1 MQTQVPFALTTDL
14 VIFVLS
20 LSTPF
25 LPAHQRSHF
34 GLNHARNVDMLLP
47 LARHHQPISSYH
59 SICFPL
65 LQFDCP
71 FPLPK
76 SKPYRQN
83 PTRVSMLLPIRS
95 FTRLSLFLF
104 KWKFDFMEMN
114 HSTVA
119 CREKREPPTAGALD
133 ALVAELYSASS
144 AQTHPATG
152 HEMVTGTGWQWESES
167 HCTVWYHVEN
177 WSRKDFARRFR
188 AGDRCGKGCFCR
200 PHEGRKWSAV
210 ACERGM
216 RCKKLTPCS
225 DAWWWY
231 VSCGGWSL

>member
-1 MQTQVPFALTTDL
+1 
-14 VIFVLS
+14 
-20 LSTPF
+20 
-25 LPAHQRSHF
+25 
-34 GLNHARNVDMLLP
+34 MLLP
-47 LARHHQPISSYH
+47 LARHHQPISSCH

-133 ALVAELYSASS
+133 AFSVLRSNPPNYGPRNGHRHRVAIGVGVAL
-144 AQTHPATG
+144 HGMIPCG
-152 HEMVTGTGWQWESES
+152 
-167 HCTVWYHVEN
+167 
-177 WSRKDFARRFR
+177 KLKPKRFR
-188 AGDRCGKGCFCR
+188 PKVSFGWSMWKRVLLQAPRGKKMERCGVWTWVAMQEIDPMFGCLMMIC
-200 PHEGRKWSAV
+200 
-210 ACERGM
+210 
-216 RCKKLTPCS
+216 
-225 DAWWWY
+225 
-231 VSCGGWSL
+231 